1 MYVCMY
7 THVHCSYNNW
17 EIGCRFPANLLPRL
31 LPKQCWPH
39 FEAWGVHPW
48 SKRGF
53 GALVVAPMQAVLDFI
68 YSDKLE
74 IEVHRLAIATGDGP
88 RQLLLQNGFK
98 LYEHSRM
105 VLWACLDSPLMNHTT
120 CGWQPNG
127 HAKPLPTIGKPL
139 KTMLFAV
146 WFWLGPFCKM
156 VLPVGISHLGWNH
169 VHTFCHFC
177 LCG

>member
-1 MYVCMY
+1 MCTAV
-7 THVHCSYNNW
+7 TII
-17 EIGCRFPANLLPRL
+17 ERL
-31 LPKQCWPH
+31 AAGFLQTCCQGYYPSS
-39 FEAWGVHPW
+39 AGRTLRRGGVHPW

-146 WFWLGPFCKM
+146 WFWLGPVCKM

>member
-1 MYVCMY
+1 MY
-7 THVHCSYNNW
+7 THVHCSCNNW
-17 EIGCRFPANLLPRL
+17 EIGCRFLANLLPRL

-39 FEAWGVHPW
+39 FEAWGVLLGWSTPW

-98 LYEHSRM
+98 LYEHWRM
-105 VLWACLDSPLMNHTT
+105 VLGACLDSPFDEPYHMWMATEWT
-120 CGWQPNG
+120 C
-127 HAKPLPTIGKPL
+127 KTIAYIW
-139 KTMLFAV
+139 KTSQDDAV
-146 WFWLGPFCKM
+146 RCL
-156 VLPVGISHLGWNH
+156 VLIRSFL
-169 VHTFCHFC
+169 
-177 LCG
+177 